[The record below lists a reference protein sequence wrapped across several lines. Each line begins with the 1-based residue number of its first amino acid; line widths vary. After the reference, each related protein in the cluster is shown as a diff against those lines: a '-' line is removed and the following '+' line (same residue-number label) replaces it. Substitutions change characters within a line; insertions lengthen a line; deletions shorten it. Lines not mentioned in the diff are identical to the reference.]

1 MNFYLS
7 SFSYL
12 ISFSNVTNTETQVRY
27 GTSQVSLHQDVLGLQ
42 VPVGNGGLTLGAHD
56 GHVEVGEP
64 SGDGEGHV
72 DHLKVE
78 IEVML
83 CYVML
88 GYVRLC

>member
-1 MNFYLS
+1 MNFDLCS
-7 SFSYL
+7 SSYL

-78 IEVML
+78 IEVR
-83 CYVML
+83 L
-88 GYVRLC
+88 G